1 MKPLP
6 EKMECGYGEEFT
18 IFSPQYAI
26 NALIDHLT
34 DYEAE
39 IARRLTKLDNRIQ
52 TIANNQLGM
61 KRDFKS
67 DGLSF
72 RDVTSP
78 PLEEQPK
85 RWRACSGQVY
95 WFLKDNGQPETDSEQ
110 QHCVDDYRYDI
121 GNYHQTREAAE
132 AYKARLLEL
141 VKEIWKN

>member
-61 KRDFKS
+61 KREETWEELAKS
-67 DGLSF
+67 LPTQYK
-72 RDVTSP
+72 VIK
-78 PLEEQPK
+78 EQPK
-85 RWRACSGQVY
+85 YPREVDIMFALSSATSPNGKVDGNKFY
-95 WFLKDNGQPETDSEQ
+95 ELMKPIVAVIKD
-110 QHCVDDYRYDI
+110 
-121 GNYHQTREAAE
+121 EAIE